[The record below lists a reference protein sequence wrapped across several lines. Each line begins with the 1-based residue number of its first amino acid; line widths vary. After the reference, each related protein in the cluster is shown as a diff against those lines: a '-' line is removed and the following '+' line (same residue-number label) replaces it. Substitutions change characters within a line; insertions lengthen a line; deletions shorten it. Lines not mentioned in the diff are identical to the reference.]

1 MADVEMEPKVCTF
14 YYKEDFDNVE
24 NIGAIAQVVVFPA
37 SSDAMIF
44 EGKIGEK
51 DRTEI
56 VSEFK
61 KIDSMFKSFQFES
74 KKSSTTNKD
83 SEVEVLIAQRN
94 EARARKDWNESDRIR
109 KLMKEKGIELLDQ
122 KDGSTVV
129 KYA

>member
-1 MADVEMEPKVCTF
+1 
-14 YYKEDFDNVE
+14 
-24 NIGAIAQVVVFPA
+24 
-37 SSDAMIF
+37 
-44 EGKIGEK
+44 
-51 DRTEI
+51 
-56 VSEFK
+56 
-61 KIDSMFKSFQFES
+61 MFKSFQFES